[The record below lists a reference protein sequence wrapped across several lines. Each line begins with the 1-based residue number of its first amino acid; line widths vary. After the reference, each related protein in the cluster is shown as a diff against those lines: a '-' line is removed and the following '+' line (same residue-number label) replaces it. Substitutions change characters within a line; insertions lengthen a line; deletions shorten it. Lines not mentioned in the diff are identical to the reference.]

1 MCPFFHE
8 FSVFLEETAW
18 CLLERCYFSYV
29 YVPKMYVIHHR
40 VIPNGLIPAAQTEV
54 LVSVKPGRG
63 TGGGVCGGITF
74 FKRQYCFTGG
84 CKEGP
89 GSVSLQDL

>member
-1 MCPFFHE
+1 MCVCPFFHE

-29 YVPKMYVIHHR
+29 YVSKMYVIHHQ

-63 TGGGVCGGITF
+63 TGGGVGGDHF
-74 FKRQYCFTGG
+74 FQKAVLFYRG
-84 CKEGP
+84 
-89 GSVSLQDL
+89 L